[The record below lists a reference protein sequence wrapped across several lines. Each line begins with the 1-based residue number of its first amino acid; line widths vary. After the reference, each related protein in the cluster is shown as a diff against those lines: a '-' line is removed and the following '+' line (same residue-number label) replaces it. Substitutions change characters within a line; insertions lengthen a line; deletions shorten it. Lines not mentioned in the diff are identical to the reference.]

1 VGDKKRIQ
9 SELIRSEL
17 MFRSIAQHLNYAII
31 IKDFVTGKTEMNEA
45 CGKLFACPVENL
57 RSQSIESYFH
67 KDDRDRITASLKNIV
82 DNNTD
87 SFESECRIIN
97 EEGRTINALLS
108 ANIIRDEDG
117 KNLFGFITLADITRI
132 KMHVL
137 DLAESEQRYRSL
149 FHENKAA
156 MLLLDQETG
165 DIMDAN
171 RAACKLYG
179 FTPDAAKK
187 LNYRDIVFIS
197 ADETEPGNNAKMNSG
212 DSSFISEHRFM
223 NGQMADVEVF
233 TGEIVVNGKN
243 YIYWIIF
250 NITVRIK
257 ALKDLKLLWSA
268 IENLADGVMI
278 TESDGTI
285 EYVNPAYLA
294 LMGYCKEEV
303 IGKNP
308 RIFKS
313 GKHPVEFYENIFSH
327 IGSGKTWQGKIVNKK
342 KDGSLVEERMVISPV
357 VNEKDKIQHY
367 ITVKRDI
374 TIEVQLEK
382 ELRQAEKMQAIGTLA
397 SGIAHDF
404 NNILQIIQIYSELLI
419 LGSGADDL
427 MSLNAKEVN
436 NAVLRGKELVNTILT
451 YARQTDIELKVQ
463 PFKQL
468 IRESLAFIRA
478 ILPSEVSISEHLYE
492 VGQVLCDATSI
503 QQILM
508 NLINNAAYAMDFKG
522 LLNISLTRADNPVLK
537 GETYYGE
544 WAILKITDNGSGMS
558 EETQSRVFE
567 PFFTTKKV
575 GEGTGLG
582 LSTVLGIIENHNGF
596 IDFKSL
602 PGQGTTFTVIL
613 PVLKRDNE

>member
-1 VGDKKRIQ
+1 
-9 SELIRSEL
+9 
-17 MFRSIAQHLNYAII
+17 
-31 IKDFVTGKTEMNEA
+31 
-45 CGKLFACPVENL
+45 
-57 RSQSIESYFH
+57 
-67 KDDRDRITASLKNIV
+67 
-82 DNNTD
+82 
-87 SFESECRIIN
+87 
-97 EEGRTINALLS
+97 
-108 ANIIRDEDG
+108 
-117 KNLFGFITLADITRI
+117 
-132 KMHVL
+132 
-137 DLAESEQRYRSL
+137 
-149 FHENKAA
+149 
-156 MLLLDQETG
+156 
-165 DIMDAN
+165 
-171 RAACKLYG
+171 
-179 FTPDAAKK
+179 
-187 LNYRDIVFIS
+187 
-197 ADETEPGNNAKMNSG
+197 
-212 DSSFISEHRFM
+212 
-223 NGQMADVEVF
+223 
-233 TGEIVVNGKN
+233 
-243 YIYWIIF
+243 
-250 NITVRIK
+250 
-257 ALKDLKLLWSA
+257 
-268 IENLADGVMI
+268 
-278 TESDGTI
+278 
-285 EYVNPAYLA
+285 
-294 LMGYCKEEV
+294 
-303 IGKNP
+303 
-308 RIFKS
+308 
-313 GKHPVEFYENIFSH
+313 
-327 IGSGKTWQGKIVNKK
+327 
-342 KDGSLVEERMVISPV
+342 
-357 VNEKDKIQHY
+357 
-367 ITVKRDI
+367 
-374 TIEVQLEK
+374 
-382 ELRQAEKMQAIGTLA
+382 
-397 SGIAHDF
+397 
-404 NNILQIIQIYSELLI
+404 
-419 LGSGADDL
+419 